1 MIQDSDYILYKA
13 LSEKIIQGLQKPL
26 QAIILKLN
34 VKIAKYEKIKS
45 KFLSSGTYEDV
56 GMNSN
61 TLRPLKNELISLCAV
76 LDRIEQIIK
85 RNESRLAYYKTKL
98 DALGIYNYQVDK
110 KLLQEQISANS
121 GNITED
127 SLNLNSCG
135 EEGITYKFFA
145 GQIIA
150 FKNGQLDFS
159 LEENEDVLKN
169 ANSEFFHELIETFPY
184 CVGTIP
190 DEFFMSTSIKN
201 NILKESVLFVASR
214 MKKQSIAESNKEL
227 GGLLAN
233 AGELNSIQDYAVALR
248 NYFNVSVKQCMKKN
262 APKLADEIDKN
273 LRCNEASEFLP
284 MSKRVAVLANGV
296 AGDIPKTDAEMS
308 EEIRKEQEEEAQN
321 NISREELLALL
332 LADDEEE
339 LEESIEAQEDA
350 RIAEE
355 ERKLNE
361 EKERE
366 QETKELEQELE
377 NALRK
382 NDVVEE

>member
-13 LSEKIIQGLQKPL
+13 LSERIIQGLQKPL
-26 QAIILKLN
+26 QTIVSKLN
-34 VKIAKYEKIKS
+34 VKIAKYEKIKAQ
-45 KFLSSGTYEDV
+45 FLSSGTYDDI
-56 GMNSN
+56 GMVSN
-61 TLRPLKNELISLCAV
+61 KLRPLQNELISLCAV
-76 LDRIEQIIK
+76 LDRVEQIIK

-110 KLLQEQISANS
+110 KLLQEQINTES

-127 SLNLNSCG
+127 ALNLNAYG
-135 EEGITYKFFA
+135 EGAIVYKFFA

-150 FKNGQLDFS
+150 FKNGRLDFS

-169 ANSEFFHELIETFPY
+169 ADSDFVHDLIETFPY
-184 CVGTIP
+184 CVATIP
-190 DEFFMSTSIKN
+190 DEFFMSTKIKN
-201 NILKESVLFVASR
+201 MVLKESVLFVASK
-214 MKKQSIAESNKEL
+214 MNKQSIAESNREL
-227 GGLLAN
+227 GGLLSN
-233 AGELNSIQDYAVALR
+233 VDELGGIQDFAVALR
-248 NYFNVSVKQCMKKN
+248 NYLNVSVKQCMKKN
-262 APKLADEIDKN
+262 APDLADEIDKN
-273 LRCNEASEFLP
+273 LKCNEASEFLP
-284 MSKRVAVLANGV
+284 NPKRVAVLANGV
-296 AGDIPKTDAEMS
+296 AGDIPKTEAEVS
-308 EEIRKEQEEEAQN
+308 EDVRKEQEEEAQK

-339 LEESIEAQEDA
+339 LEESIEAHEEA

-361 EKERE
+361 EKEKERE
-366 QETKELEQELE
+366 KEELERELE